1 MKKVENH
8 WLTHLTSIFL
18 NLWGYLYA
26 NGNMSLWL
34 AEFICTSWTFP
45 PESSSHPSAVSRVE
59 RIQVVQ
65 SWLGQVAV
73 EGHSCPTEKL
83 SARLCIG
90 ENGSRTIAVNCL
102 ASVNIDVCRK
112 VFQPFFLIFQE
123 VLVALSSTNYKFPN
137 PRHLGASLKQGLFM
151 LRLVVN
157 CNSLESGRFVSQ
169 SSSRDCSC
177 QWHLFRMLLPSALS
191 YFKMGNS
198 FHRLPKGLAG
208 GVTGRTQNSL
218 ACRL

>member
-1 MKKVENH
+1 MAGRI
-8 WLTHLTSIFL
+8 HLYLLNSPTWISKSFL
-18 NLWGYLYA
+18 C
-26 NGNMSLWL
+26 S
-34 AEFICTSWTFP
+34 FQ
-45 PESSSHPSAVSRVE
+45 

-65 SWLGQVAV
+65 SWLGSGAV
-73 EGHSCPTEKL
+73 EEHSCPTEKL
-83 SARLCIG
+83 GVYLSTG
-90 ENGSRTIAVNCL
+90 ENGTRIIAVNYL
-102 ASVNIDVCRK
+102 ASVNIDVCKK
-112 VFQPFFLIFQE
+112 VLQPFFFFKE
-123 VLVALSSTNYKFPN
+123 VLVAISSTNYKFPN

-177 QWHLFRMLLPSALS
+177 QWHLFGMLLPSTFS

-208 GVTGRTQNSL
+208 GVTGRRQNSL
-218 ACRL
+218 ACGL

>member
-1 MKKVENH
+1 MGTWAHGWQNSFVPAEQSH
-8 WLTHLTSIFL
+8 L
-18 NLWGYLYA
+18 NLQVIPLQFPENPSETKLAGVRGCWGAQLSCRETGCSFVHRWKWNEDYCCKLPGKCKYRCLQE
-26 NGNMSLWL
+26 SL
-34 AEFICTSWTFP
+34 STF
-45 PESSSHPSAVSRVE
+45 
-59 RIQVVQ
+59 
-65 SWLGQVAV
+65 
-73 EGHSCPTEKL
+73 
-83 SARLCIG
+83 
-90 ENGSRTIAVNCL
+90 
-102 ASVNIDVCRK
+102 
-112 VFQPFFLIFQE
+112 FFFQE

-177 QWHLFRMLLPSALS
+177 QWHLFGMLLPSTFS

-208 GVTGRTQNSL
+208 GVTRRRQNSL
-218 ACRL
+218 ACGL